1 MKKRDSF
8 SIDKSLLARLCACAL
23 AAFLAALCTLGA
35 LKLAASPA
43 NGAAA
48 RTYAPL
54 ILVDAGHG
62 GEDGGASGAGGLLEK
77 ELNLDIA
84 LKLRDVLRLMGF
96 RVRMTRETDVS
107 LHTGEGKRKQSD
119 LQTRVEAINAGDVD
133 LCVSVHQNSY
143 AGKGVARGAQVFCAP
158 NGERSL
164 AFAESV
170 RESLAEL
177 RGESA
182 RSVKTAG
189 SSVYILNNAKNPAIL
204 VECGFLSDPLDALT
218 LSKPES
224 RAEIAFAIAKGVA
237 EGFFGESMAERR

>member
-1 MKKRDSF
+1 MKKYTDFR
-8 SIDKSLLARLCACAL
+8 INKSLLSRLTACAVASICI
-23 AAFLAALCTLGA
+23 AACTLAAL
-35 LKLAASPA
+35 KLSASRVG
-43 NGAAA
+43 GAANA
-48 RTYAPL
+48 AYYAPL

-84 LKLRDVLRLMGF
+84 LRLRDALRLMGF

-119 LQTRVEAINAGDVD
+119 LQTRTEAINAADVD

-158 NGERSL
+158 NGERSR
-164 AFAESV
+164 AFAENV
-170 RESLAEL
+170 RGGLAEL
-177 RGESA
+177 RDENA
-182 RSVKTAG
+182 RGVKTAD
-189 SSVYILNNAKNPAIL
+189 SAVYILYHAENPAIL
-204 VECGFLSDPLDALT
+204 VECGFLSDPLDALL
-218 LSKPES
+218 LSKPEN

-237 EGFFGESMAERR
+237 EGFRAAD